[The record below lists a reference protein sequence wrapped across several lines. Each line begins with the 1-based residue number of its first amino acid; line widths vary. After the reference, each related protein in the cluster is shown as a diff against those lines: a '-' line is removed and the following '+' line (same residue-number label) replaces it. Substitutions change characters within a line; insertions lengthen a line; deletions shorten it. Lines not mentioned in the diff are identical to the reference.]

1 MPIRLLGDIVW
12 DGDALLVTGATEN
25 GRVTC
30 RVPRDTIHKLDPYSD
45 ASGPAPGSSNVR
57 PALAG
62 VRPFHQTRRG
72 ARSRRPLKT
81 YHKPRN
87 ARPDGLILIKAPRLT
102 ILELAC
108 YGLP

>member
-1 MPIRLLGDIVW
+1 MPVRLLDDIVW
-12 DGDALLVTGATEN
+12 DGEALLVTGATEN

-45 ASGPAPGSSNVR
+45 ASGPAPGPSNVR

-62 VRPFHQTRRG
+62 VRPSNQTRRG
-72 ARSRRPLKT
+72 ARSRLPPKT

-87 ARPDGLILIKAPRLT
+87 ARPDGLILIEAPRL
-102 ILELAC
+102 
-108 YGLP
+108 